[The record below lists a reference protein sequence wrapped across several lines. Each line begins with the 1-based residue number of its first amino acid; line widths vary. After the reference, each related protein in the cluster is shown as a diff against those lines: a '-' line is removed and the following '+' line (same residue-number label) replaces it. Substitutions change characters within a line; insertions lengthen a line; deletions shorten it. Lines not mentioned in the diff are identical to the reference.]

1 MKQRS
6 TIASAAVLVAVV
18 LASCA
23 SQPPAPPPPAAAPAP
38 APEPQVAAPKQESA
52 PAAVAA
58 PAPEKVTL
66 QADALFDFDKASIR
80 ADAQGRLDDVVARAK
95 GVSVETVAVVG
106 HTDSIGSDAYNMKLS
121 QRRAASVKDYL
132 VKHGVPADR
141 VRTEGKGEGSP
152 IADNKTREGR
162 QKNRRA
168 EIELVGTRSR

>member
-6 TIASAAVLVAVV
+6 TIASAAVLVALF

-23 SQPPAPPPPAAAPAP
+23 SQPPAPPPPAAAP
-38 APEPQVAAPKQESA
+38 EPQVTAPKQESA